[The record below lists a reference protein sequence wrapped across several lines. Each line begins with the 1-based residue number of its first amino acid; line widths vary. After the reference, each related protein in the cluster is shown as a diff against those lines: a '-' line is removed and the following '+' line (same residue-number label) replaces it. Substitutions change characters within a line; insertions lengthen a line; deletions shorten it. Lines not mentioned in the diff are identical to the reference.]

1 MMKRLTE
8 KRIAEIL
15 NRAEVCDDS
24 VLTDYADIA
33 AAMREILDIRKQNEL
48 LREELELRIADAKL
62 YRVAFENADV
72 ELQERRKAEAVQSN
86 VNIKPFTRE
95 QLITEA
101 KQAVKG
107 CERMLRISPDVEAHK
122 ISLRMAEIA
131 LAALTEQPTSVVHHG
146 WKLVPQ
152 EPTDEMIEAMHGVD
166 GYWEEDITSSL
177 RNAIAAAPQPPL
189 LTDWQSVPKKPTE
202 EMSQAAFEAAGCP
215 SDWFGFDE
223 MYSAAIAVAPQPP
236 VNDLPG
242 GGTGEEYL
250 DHLLDNPK

>member
-15 NRAEVCDDS
+15 SRAEVCDDS

-62 YRVAFENADV
+62 YRVAFENADA
-72 ELQERRKAEAVQSN
+72 ELQERKNATSEPVAWRYRSKEKNTRSN
-86 VNIKPFTRE
+86 WMFTDEEWRTKESVSFESEPLYTATRE
-95 QLITEA
+95 
-101 KQAVKG
+101 
-107 CERMLRISPDVEAHK
+107 
-122 ISLRMAEIA
+122 
-131 LAALTEQPTSVVHHG
+131 
-146 WKLVPQ
+146 
-152 EPTDEMIEAMHGVD
+152 
-166 GYWEEDITSSL
+166 L
-177 RNAIAAAPQPPL
+177 RNTDYKPVMYWSGDDHFDYSSIDPLPFEGGIPLYTHPPL
-189 LTDWQSVPKKPTE
+189 PTEWQSVPKKPTE
-202 EMSQAAFEAAGCP
+202 AMSQAAFEAAGSP

-223 MYSAAIAVAPQPP
+223 MYSAALAVAPQPP

>member
-15 NRAEVCDDS
+15 SRAEVCDDS

-33 AAMREILDIRKQNEL
+33 AAMREIQEYRKASVPAVPGMENNRLTDERIKIIATWL
-48 LREELELRIADAKL
+48 ATECHSLNLEMLSCLR
-62 YRVAFENADV
+62 

-107 CERMLRISPDVEAHK
+107 CERLLRISPDVEAHK

-131 LAALTEQPTSVVHHG
+131 LAALTENPASVVPHG

-177 RNAIAAAPQPPL
+177 RDAIAA
-189 LTDWQSVPKKPTE
+189 
-202 EMSQAAFEAAGCP
+202 
-215 SDWFGFDE
+215 
-223 MYSAAIAVAPQPP
+223 APQPP